1 MILHCAHPD
10 RRRGINARDR
20 NHRRRIFPGSSH
32 PRTKR
37 VKDARV
43 AHASSS
49 PSPSNARSRARRA
62 TADAPADWSPRFAT
76 RIDRLGL
83 ISRCPKGQHRRRV
96 TVARQV
102 RLTRFSRRTF
112 RTIILFI
119 VPVVRAFGIPSRR
132 LARGTP
138 CPRAR
143 SLARIS
149 ISSPRSFERGVRS
162 V

>member
-20 NHRRRIFPGSSH
+20 NHRPTNPS
-32 PRTKR
+32 R
-37 VKDARV
+37 VV
-43 AHASSS
+43 
-49 PSPSNARSRARRA
+49 PSPNKTGERRARRTRVVVSVTVERSLA
-62 TADAPADWSPRFAT
+62 RASSDGGRTRGLVSPVRA

-119 VPVVRAFGIPSRR
+119 VPSFERSESRR
-132 LARGTP
+132 VASRVELHVT
-138 CPRAR
+138 RAR
-143 SLARIS
+143 WLARIS